1 MKKIYE
7 DDFVI
12 AVDTEDED
20 NPKPI
25 MVMYS
30 TEVVRTSYETCL
42 DECEHNKHLTNMV
55 LAIIQNGR
63 EKNIY
68 KEKIYDCKDFIK
80 RWCAGFENDDCEYFE
95 QRKTKYEKEIKLLD
109 IYERCDLTKLEKA
122 FLEWDTLTLEKIYK
136 KYMEV

>member
-12 AVDTEDED
+12 AVDTEDEN

-30 TEVVRTSYETCL
+30 TKVVRTSYETCL
-42 DECEHNKHLTNMV
+42 DECDHNKHFTNMI
-55 LAIIQNGR
+55 LAIVQNGR
-63 EKNIY
+63 EKKIY
-68 KEKIYDCKDFIK
+68 KEQIYDCKDFIE
-80 RWCAGFENDDCEYFE
+80 RWCATFEKEDNEYFE